1 MTTNHKIKEFGPS
14 RTLGQLRIVAL
25 IAVVTMVSACS
36 PFGSGSKRAD
46 KPGYRTSGEHQFVVT
61 KSERAMAVQF
71 GEDEN
76 TLAPHVLAPMQVFAD
91 DFVDQGGGMLFIEVA
106 QGQPDEMLPGKLSY
120 LGAELRKRGV
130 KASEL
135 VVRPADGSR
144 SAEIT
149 LAYAKYEA
157 SVPGCPDW
165 SQTNA
170 GFHRNVAHSN
180 FGCSVR
186 GNLAKMLANPRDLIE
201 PREFS
206 NADAHSASRAIGA
219 YRSGEAEPVS
229 TSSSEVGEG
238 DK

>member
-1 MTTNHKIKEFGPS
+1 MIT
-14 RTLGQLRIVAL
+14 L

-36 PFGSGSKRAD
+36 PFVSGSKRA
-46 KPGYRTSGEHQFVVT
+46 GEQQYRPLGQYELVVT
-61 KSERAMAVQF
+61 ESVRTLAVQF
-71 GEDEN
+71 GEDES

-91 DFVDQGGGMLFIEVA
+91 DFVDQGGGTLFIEVA
-106 QGQPDEMLPGKLSY
+106 PGQSGDMLPGKLSY
-120 LGAELRKRGV
+120 LGAELRKRGI
-130 KASEL
+130 KANEL
-135 VVRPADGSR
+135 VVRPAEGSR

-149 LAYAKYEA
+149 LAYTKYQA

-186 GNLAKMLANPRDLIE
+186 GNLAKMLANPRDLVE

-206 NADAHSASRAIGA
+206 NADAHSASRAIGV

-229 TSSSEVGEG
+229 TSSSEVGKD

>member
-1 MTTNHKIKEFGPS
+1 MTPNYKNKEFCRF
-14 RTLGQLRIVAL
+14 RTLGPARMVAL
-25 IAVVTMVSACS
+25 IAIVTMVSACS
-36 PFGSGSKRAD
+36 PFISGSKRAD
-46 KPGYRTSGEHQFVVT
+46 EPRYRISGEHQFVVT
-61 KSERAMAVQF
+61 ESARTFAVQF
-71 GEDEN
+71 GEDES

-91 DFVDQGGGMLFIEVA
+91 DFVDQGGGTLFIEVA
-106 QGQPDEMLPGKLSY
+106 QGQPDDMLPGKLSY

-186 GNLAKMLANPRDLIE
+186 GNLAKMLANPRDLVE
-201 PREFS
+201 PREFN

-229 TSSSEVGEG
+229 TSSSEVGAE

>member
-1 MTTNHKIKEFGPS
+1 M
-14 RTLGQLRIVAL
+14 VAL
-25 IAVVTMVSACS
+25 IAIVTMVSACS
-36 PFGSGSKRAD
+36 PFVSGSERID
-46 KPGYRTSGEHQFVVT
+46 QPQYRTSGQHDFAVT
-61 KSERAMAVQF
+61 ESIRALAVQF
-71 GEDEN
+71 GEDES

-91 DFVDQGGGMLFIEVA
+91 DFVDQGGGTLFIEVA
-106 QGQPDEMLPGKLSY
+106 QGQPDDMLPGKLSY
-120 LGAELRKRGV
+120 LGAELRKRGI

-135 VVRPADGSR
+135 VVRPAEGPR
-144 SAEIT
+144 SGEII

-165 SQTNA
+165 SQTND

-186 GNLAKMLANPRDLIE
+186 GNLAKMLANPRDLVE

-206 NADAHSASRAIGA
+206 NADAYSASRAIGA

-229 TSSSEVGEG
+229 ASSSEVGGEE
-238 DK
+238 